1 VQETESQSEKVS
13 VVLPTYN
20 EAGSIETA
28 VEQVMAALGEYG
40 LSYEIIIAEDGSTD
54 GTDKKANMLSQKF
67 AGKVKHIHKEKR
79 MGRGKALENAFN
91 HSSGNI
97 LVYMDVDL
105 ATDVRHLE
113 ELVRSVQVEGY
124 EIATGSRMLNESRV
138 RRSGARSIASRV
150 YNLMVRWL
158 LGSKIMDHQCGFKA
172 FRREPL
178 MQLLTEVEAKH
189 WFWDTEILVRAARRG
204 YRIKEIPVNWKGGSE
219 TKVLLL
225 KDSSDMFRQILLLWW
240 HLKVSRPQGLSLGSP
255 S

>member
-1 VQETESQSEKVS
+1 MQKTAIRSEKVS

-20 EAGSIETA
+20 EADSIETA
-28 VEQVMAALGEYG
+28 VEQVMAALEEYG
-40 LSYEIIIAEDGSTD
+40 MSYEIIIAEDGSTD
-54 GTDKKANMLSQKF
+54 GTDKKASMLSKKHE
-67 AGKVKHIHKEKR
+67 GIVKHIHKEKR
-79 MGRGKALENAFN
+79 MGRGKALKNAFN
-91 HSSGNI
+91 HSSGNV

-105 ATDVRHLE
+105 ATDVRHLS

-138 RRSGARSIASRV
+138 RRSGTRNIASRV

-158 LGSKIMDHQCGFKA
+158 LSSKINDHQCGFKA

-189 WFWDTEILVRAARRG
+189 WFWDTEILVRAAQRG

-219 TKVLLL
+219 TKVRLL

-240 HLKVSRPQGLSLGSP
+240 HLKVSRLNGLSLGS
-255 S
+255 SS

>member
-1 VQETESQSEKVS
+1 VQETASQSEKVS

-20 EAGSIETA
+20 EADSIETA
-28 VEQVMAALGEYG
+28 VEQVIAALKEYG
-40 LSYEIIIAEDGSTD
+40 KPYEIIIAEDGSTD
-54 GTDKKANMLSQKF
+54 GTNTKASMLSIKHL
-67 AGKVKHIHKEKR
+67 GIVKHIHKEKR

-91 HSSGNI
+91 HSSGNV

-105 ATDVRHLE
+105 ATDVRHLAD
-113 ELVRSVQVEGY
+113 LVRSVQVEGY

-138 RRSGARSIASRV
+138 RRSGTRNIASRV

-158 LGSKIMDHQCGFKA
+158 LDSKIKDHQCGFKA

-189 WFWDTEILVRAARRG
+189 WFWDTEILVRAAQRG

-219 TKVLLL
+219 TKVRLL
-225 KDSSDMFRQILLLWW
+225 KDSSDMFRQILVLWW
-240 HLKVSRPQGLSLGSP
+240 HLKVSRLNGSSLGFS